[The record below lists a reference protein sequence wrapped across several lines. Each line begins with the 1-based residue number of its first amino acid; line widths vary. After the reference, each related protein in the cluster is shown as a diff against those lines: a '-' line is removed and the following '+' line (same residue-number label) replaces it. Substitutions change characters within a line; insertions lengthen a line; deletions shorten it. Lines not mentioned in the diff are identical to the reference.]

1 MLSGGAHETRSRRHP
16 FDRDACAAGGRPRRF
31 DDVDLHSSY
40 NPNGWNVLGSILR
53 HDIPMCHTANI
64 QSPPPPPEV
73 RAMEVCDAHSITS
86 PPQDALSIDTSPL
99 RYPDPKA
106 KWPHAWRDCLILEK
120 KVYEKEERIIK
131 KEQEDAARA
140 QKVEDDHAK
149 WLVTHTASHFK

>member
-1 MLSGGAHETRSRRHP
+1 MKLAAAVILSTVMLVPPAAAHADSMTLICTPVTIQTAGTSWVASSGTT
-16 FDRDACAAGGRPRRF
+16 FQC
-31 DDVDLHSSY
+31 VTQ
-40 NPNGWNVLGSILR
+40 
-53 HDIPMCHTANI
+53 TANI